1 MPAKRGLD
9 GNAAILYDS
18 SDFRSVETPE
28 EKDMRKQ
35 RQARMIG
42 KTGKAIFAIV
52 LLCAFLAAASFG
64 CGAGQIES
72 DPKATSETTV
82 PKTEERFDESAAPK
96 PTETELPTPQST
108 PAVTAEPVFV
118 TLEPTMA
125 LTDDLTWTAEEAD
138 FEIWFLDVGQ
148 GDAACVLC
156 DGEAMLIDGGDR
168 GSSSLMYSFLESH
181 GITHLKAIVATH
193 SDADHVGGLSGA
205 LEYAPAEKVYCTQT
219 EGNTK
224 AFENFMKQLHKR
236 EASVTIPSP
245 GDGFM
250 LGSASVTIL
259 YPEAGALLSDNTSLV
274 VRIRYGDTSFLFMGD
289 CEIDDEDV
297 LLASGAELKSDV
309 LKVAHHGSSNSTGQR
324 LLERVN
330 PAFAV
335 ISVGKNNGYGHPSE
349 PVLHALKERG
359 TVLFRTDLNGT
370 IHLRSDGTRITFDV
384 GKNAGAD
391 PYAAEGTIERTMP
404 TDEPDPAPTEE
415 PQVRITY
422 VANKNTKKFH
432 KPSCSSVKDIK
443 ESNRW
448 DFTGTREELIEMGY
462 VPCKRCNP

>member
-1 MPAKRGLD
+1 
-9 GNAAILYDS
+9 
-18 SDFRSVETPE
+18 
-28 EKDMRKQ
+28 MRKQ
-35 RQARMIG
+35 RHARMIG
-42 KTGKAIFAIV
+42 KTGKAVFAMM
-52 LLCAFLAAASFG
+52 LLCTFLAAALFG

-72 DPKATSETTV
+72 DPKAASETIV
-82 PKTEERFDESAAPK
+82 PKTEARPDETAAPK
-96 PTETELPTPQST
+96 PTDTELPTPQST
-108 PAVTAEPVFV
+108 PTGTAEPVFV
-118 TLEPTMA
+118 TPEPTTA
-125 LTDDLTWTAEEAD
+125 LTDDLTWTAEEAG

-168 GSSSLMYSFLESH
+168 GSSRMMYSFLESH

-193 SDADHVGGLSGA
+193 ADADHVGGLAGA
-205 LEYAPAEKVYCTQT
+205 LEYAPAEQVYCTQT

-224 AFENFMKQLHKR
+224 AFENFNKQLHKR
-236 EASVTIPSP
+236 EASITIPSP

-250 LGSASVTIL
+250 LGNASVTIL

-289 CEIDDEDV
+289 CEIDDEDA

-309 LKVAHHGSSNSTGQR
+309 LKVAHHGSVNSTGQR
-324 LLERVN
+324 LLECVS

-370 IHLRSDGTRITFDV
+370 IHLRSDGSHIVFDAE
-384 GKNAGAD
+384 KNEGAD
-391 PYAAEGTIERTMP
+391 PYAAEGTISR
-404 TDEPDPAPTEE
+404 ALPTEE
-415 PQVRITY
+415 PDPTPTEEPEAVITY
-422 VANKNTKKFH
+422 VANKNTMKFH
-432 KPSCSSVKDIK
+432 YPYCSSVPTIHED
-443 ESNRW
+443 NRW

-462 VPCKRCNP
+462 VPCKKCNP